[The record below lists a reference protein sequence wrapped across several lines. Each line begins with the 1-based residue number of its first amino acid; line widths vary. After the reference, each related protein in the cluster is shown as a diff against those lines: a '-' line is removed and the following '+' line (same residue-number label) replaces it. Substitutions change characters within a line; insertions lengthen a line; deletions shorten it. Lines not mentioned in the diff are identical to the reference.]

1 MATERGRKMDNKLD
15 INVTEKKVS
24 DENLLKTVEEALMK
38 NELCLFMSETGTFM
52 TTGTTDDA
60 EEVFLK
66 LQSVLLAGFLG
77 MEKATDYD
85 IEQILLLQLEAVK
98 EIKKELSQGYL
109 PKGSILFKGE
119 SVLN

>member
-1 MATERGRKMDNKLD
+1 MDNKLD

-24 DENLLKTVEEALMK
+24 DENMLKTVEEALMK
-38 NELCLFMSETGTFM
+38 NELCLFMGETGTFM
-52 TTGTTDDA
+52 TTGTQDDA
-60 EEVFLK
+60 EEIFLK
-66 LQSVLLAGFLG
+66 LQSVLLAGFLS

-98 EIKKELSQGYL
+98 EMKEIKKELSGVTP
-109 PKGSILFKGE
+109 PKGSILLKGE

>member
-1 MATERGRKMDNKLD
+1 MDNKLD

-60 EEVFLK
+60 EEIFLK
-66 LQSVLLAGFLG
+66 IAKCF
-77 MEKATDYD
+77 ACR
-85 IEQILLLQLEAVK
+85 
-98 EIKKELSQGYL
+98 
-109 PKGSILFKGE
+109 LFGHGK
-119 SVLN
+119 SNRL

>member
-1 MATERGRKMDNKLD
+1 MDNKTD
-15 INVTEKKVS
+15 VDEMKKKSIEDARLV
-24 DENLLKTVEEALMK
+24 KTVEEALSE

-77 MEKATDYD
+77 MEKATNYD
-85 IEQILLLQLEAVK
+85 IKQILWLQLEAVK
-98 EIKKELSQGYL
+98 EIKKEGLENIISKEYIQSKEG
-109 PKGSILFKGE
+109 K
-119 SVLN
+119 VLN

>member
-1 MATERGRKMDNKLD
+1 MDNKLD

-60 EEVFLK
+60 EEIFLK
-66 LQSVLLAGFLG
+66 LQSVLLAGFLS

-98 EIKKELSQGYL
+98 EMKKSFQELPPRKEVYCL
-109 PKGSILFKGE
+109 KGRVF
-119 SVLN
+119 

>member
-1 MATERGRKMDNKLD
+1 MDNKLD
-15 INVTEKKVS
+15 INVTEKKVKVS

-60 EEVFLK
+60 EEIFLK
-66 LQSVLLAGFLG
+66 LQSVLLAGFLR

-98 EIKKELSQGYL
+98 EIKKELPGVTP
-109 PKGSILFKGE
+109 PKGSILLKGE

>member
-15 INVTEKKVS
+15 INETEKKVS
-24 DENLLKTVEEALMK
+24 DENMLKTVEEALMK

-60 EEVFLK
+60 EEIFLK
-66 LQSVLLAGFLG
+66 LQSVLLAGFLS
-77 MEKATDYD
+77 MEKVTDYD

-98 EIKKELSQGYL
+98 EMKKEFSGVTP
-109 PKGSILFKGE
+109 PKGSILLKGE

>member
-1 MATERGRKMDNKLD
+1 MDNKLYT
-15 INVTEKKVS
+15 NVMKKKVS
-24 DENLLKTVEEALMK
+24 DENLLKTVKEALMQ

-52 TTGTTDDA
+52 TTGTPDDA

-98 EIKKELSQGYL
+98 EIKKSLQELP
-109 PKGSILFKGE
+109 PKGSILLKGE
-119 SVLN
+119 SVSN

>member
-1 MATERGRKMDNKLD
+1 MDNKLD

-24 DENLLKTVEEALMK
+24 DENLLKTVEEALMQ

-60 EEVFLK
+60 EEIFLK

-77 MEKATDYD
+77 MEKATEDE
-85 IEQILLLQLEAVK
+85 IEK
-98 EIKKELSQGYL
+98 QGDM
-109 PKGSILFKGE
+109 
-119 SVLN
+119 

>member
-1 MATERGRKMDNKLD
+1 MDNKLD
-15 INVTEKKVS
+15 INVTEKKES
-24 DENLLKTVEEALMK
+24 NENLLKTVEEALMK
-38 NELCLFMSETGTFM
+38 NEFCLFMSETGTFM

-60 EEVFLK
+60 EEIFLK
-66 LQSVLLAGFLG
+66 LQ
-77 MEKATDYD
+77 YD